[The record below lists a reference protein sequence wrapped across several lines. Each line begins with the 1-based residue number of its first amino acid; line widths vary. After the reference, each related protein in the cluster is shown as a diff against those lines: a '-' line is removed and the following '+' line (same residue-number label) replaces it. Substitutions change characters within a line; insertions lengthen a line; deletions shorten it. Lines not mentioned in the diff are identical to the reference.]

1 MTERVYNLFYM
12 GCCLV
17 RCCWRTSHRQWW
29 DKNKYIRP
37 TLWGVAVCHI
47 LSLGP
52 AQLSLSIVIYLGE
65 RMSSIYNNKRRLI
78 YTQKALYYYYN
89 GMYICIA
96 FILLFLYECVR
107 GLLPVLI
114 PLPPLWLNSE
124 QTAATAR
131 ISIFVFSIRNDMTAN
146 ERRSRDFALSL
157 LVTAWWLGYRRR
169 VMSVWFIEAET
180 AE

>member
-1 MTERVYNLFYM
+1 MAKMWIQYRGRIDFRRHSKKEIGSTPLDDLKPKKGKSFQRAGIWLRECIIYSIWC
-12 GCCLV
+12 CCLV

-96 FILLFLYECVR
+96 FILYYFYIWMCV
-107 GLLPVLI
+107 GCYC
-114 PLPPLWLNSE
+114 
-124 QTAATAR
+124 Q
-131 ISIFVFSIRNDMTAN
+131 F
-146 ERRSRDFALSL
+146 
-157 LVTAWWLGYRRR
+157 
-169 VMSVWFIEAET
+169 
-180 AE
+180 